1 MQIGQNFRLKTTTLG
16 ITSQGGHRISMP
28 LPATSIVEMLSNPDQ
43 DHLIEVLWEGR
54 RVLMFEVD
62 IQERGLECD

>member
-1 MQIGQNFRLKTTTLG
+1 
-16 ITSQGGHRISMP
+16 MP
-28 LPATSIVEMLSNPDQ
+28 LPATSIVEILSNPDQ